1 MKSPNM
7 NSPCILTILTL
18 LVLWII
24 LEVPTVSSHNECS
37 NPDVATN
44 TTCPTNDSNAT
55 TLLWNTP
62 WTSEDLYKEL
72 DCDNVFS
79 TERPIHSSAVWIYL
93 QALYIGIVGP
103 TNSSIALV
111 STSSSLYQSGFFI
124 PYEVRHSPGKGRGIF
139 ATDTIPQHTRIWTSR
154 NTARFTSGDSYRR
167 FLLSMPADLACDVM
181 EWAYVEEFIEDVLE
195 IGVDLD
201 DGSLTNSGGCRGN
214 NLLPLGGWVDGED
227 SNIGDQDD
235 CEGTSFAL
243 REIVE
248 GEEILIEYASFEVED
263 GWEEFGL

>member
-24 LEVPTVSSHNECS
+24 LEVPTVSSHNESS

-111 STSSSLYQSGFFI
+111 STSSSLYQPDSSSLMKSVTLPAKDAAYSPQT
-124 PYEVRHSPGKGRGIF
+124 PYPNTHAYGLRGIPHGLRLE
-139 ATDTIPQHTRIWTSR
+139 TPIVDSYCPCRLTLPVTSWNGRIWK
-154 NTARFTSGDSYRR
+154 
-167 FLLSMPADLACDVM
+167 
-181 EWAYVEEFIEDVLE
+181 
-195 IGVDLD
+195 
-201 DGSLTNSGGCRGN
+201 
-214 NLLPLGGWVDGED
+214 NL
-227 SNIGDQDD
+227 
-235 CEGTSFAL
+235 
-243 REIVE
+243 
-248 GEEILIEYASFEVED
+248 
-263 GWEEFGL
+263 